1 MAGNNDVSSLWQ
13 FGGSLLGGL
22 LSSAASIYNNREQLK
37 YAKEAAQEQINLA
50 NTAHQREVRD
60 LRAAGLN
67 PILSA
72 QGSGAGNFNPVAYNP
87 NAPTQLGQGVQSAA
101 NLFFTAKNA
110 ETSRIA
116 AETQAWSI
124 VDAKDVGRTGF
135 DVLGFGTGGKWE
147 TVQTIRINKV
157 TGECYTL
164 DGRRVKVKD
173 QSVPKGEVT
182 VIYDP
187 PHSAYESSSAAAL
200 RKVSESLG
208 KQNDTIRK
216 QYHGWNP
223 LGVH

>member
-1 MAGNNDVSSLWQ
+1 MADNDNSGYWQ
-13 FGGSLLGGL
+13 AGGSLLGGL

-37 YAKEAAQEQINLA
+37 WAKQALDTQIEMA

-72 QGSGAGNFNPVAYNP
+72 QGNGAGNVSPVSFNPEP
-87 NAPTQLGQGVQSAA
+87 PTGLGQGVQQAA

-110 ETSRIA
+110 ETSRLA

-124 VDAKDVGRTGF
+124 VDAKEIGRAGF
-135 DVLGFGTGGKWE
+135 EVLGFGSGGKVE
-147 TVQTIRINKV
+147 TVRTLRINKV

-173 QSVPKGEVT
+173 DIPEAEVIVYPPKSV
-182 VIYDP
+182 
-187 PHSAYESSSAAAL
+187 HS
-200 RKVSESLG
+200 G
-208 KQNDTIRK
+208 KQVLHMERGRSPN
-216 QYHGWNP
+216 
-223 LGVH
+223 L